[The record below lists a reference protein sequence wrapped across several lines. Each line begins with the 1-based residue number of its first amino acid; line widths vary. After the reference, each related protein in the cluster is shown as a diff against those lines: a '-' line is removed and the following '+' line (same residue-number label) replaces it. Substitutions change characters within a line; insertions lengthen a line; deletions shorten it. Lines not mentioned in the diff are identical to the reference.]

1 MDTLMFIAHLNN
13 TQFTAPPPAP
23 QPSRSTMQPAVSELV
38 MTLSWVAT
46 FIMVLVVI
54 YQYFHPQRISQE
66 QGSKS
71 TLPMPLPIGAAD
83 LFRTEQ
89 YSDIYLTCG
98 KRAWNLHKSIIC
110 PQSVVFTQMCE
121 RSSPKVSFV
130 SSTSST
136 NPMLTNLRKAQ
147 KLFINLLDDE
157 INVVAA
163 MVYYLYH
170 GEYDVAAFTSEYLST
185 MELHVKLYFLACKYS
200 VDFLPLVASS
210 KLRKSMK
217 LFWNTD
223 GFAKAVAEIYA
234 RTGRNHHLRKMAVSY
249 TAVNAPRLFAPVSTH
264 AKFNHMARSTPEFAA
279 DVTAALASSEFDDVE
294 AEIVDWTVSDGRP
307 S

>member
-13 TQFTAPPPAP
+13 TQLIATPPTS
-23 QPSRSTMQPAVSELV
+23 QPLLSMMQPAASGLV
-38 MTLSWVAT
+38 TTLSWAAT

-66 QGSKS
+66 HGSKS

-83 LFRTEQ
+83 LFRSEK

-98 KRAWNLHKSIIC
+98 KCAWNLHKSIIC
-110 PQSVVFTQMCE
+110 PQSVAFTHMCE
-121 RSSPKVSFV
+121 RGNPK
-130 SSTSST
+130 
-136 NPMLTNLRKAQ
+136 KAQ
-147 KLFINLLDDE
+147 KLCINLFDDE

-170 GEYDVAAFTSEYLST
+170 GEYDVAAFTSERLSA

-234 RTGRNHHLRKMAVSY
+234 RTGHNHHLRRMAVYY
-249 TAVNAPRLFAPVSTH
+249 TAVNAPRLFAPVSTYT
-264 AKFNHMARSTPEFAA
+264 KFNHMARSTPEFAA

-294 AEIVDWTVSDGRP
+294 AEIVDWTVSDGKP

>member
-1 MDTLMFIAHLNN
+1 MDTLTFIAHLNN
-13 TQFTAPPPAP
+13 TQLTAPPPTL

-38 MTLSWVAT
+38 TTLSWVAT

-66 QGSKS
+66 HESKS

-83 LFRTEQ
+83 LFRTEK

-98 KRAWNLHKSIIC
+98 KRAWNLHKSVIC

-121 RSSPKVSFV
+121 RSDPK
-130 SSTSST
+130 
-136 NPMLTNLRKAQ
+136 KAQ
-147 KLFINLLDDE
+147 KLCINLLHDE
-157 INVVAA
+157 ISVVAA

-170 GEYDVAAFTSEYLST
+170 GEYDVAAFTSERLSA

-210 KLRKSMK
+210 KLQKSMK
-217 LFWNTD
+217 VFLNTD

-249 TAVNAPRLFAPVSTH
+249 TAVHAPRLFAPMSTH
-264 AKFNHMARSTPEFAA
+264 TKFESMARSTPEFAA
-279 DVTAALASSEFDDVE
+279 DVTAALASSEFDNVE
-294 AEIVDWTVSDGRP
+294 VEIVDLTVSDGKP
-307 S
+307 SYERET